1 MCVLLGVGPDDDEA
15 TAEKMAAKLRALRIF
30 EDADGKMNEALGGA
44 LRGTARRANRLGGLL
59 AQGILTRM
67 ACTLKGTAS
76 RAALA
81 LAGALAALACA
92 GGVSQAAVGD
102 ITEYSAGITAGAA
115 VYEIAAGPDGNMW
128 FTERNGNR
136 IGKIT
141 PAGVVTEYS
150 AGITAGAQPF
160 GIAAGPDG
168 NMWFTENAGDRIGK
182 ITPAGVVTEYSA
194 GITAGAVPNGIAA
207 GPDGNMWFTELIGNR
222 IGKIN
227 PATGQVTEYS
237 AGITAGAGPFGI
249 AAGPDGNMWFT
260 EFSGGRIGKII
271 VGLDLS
277 VTRAGTGSG
286 TVTSSVAGIDCG
298 SSCSAQ
304 FDGGTSVTLTATPS
318 PGSTFGGWSGACSGS
333 GESCTVVMNQARE
346 VTASFAATPTPTPP
360 PAATVSVASVKQKV
374 SRKGAYLTS
383 RVTVSG
389 AGKISQRA
397 TTGSKRL
404 TTRCRVSKTT
414 TSASTH
420 TLKCNLGS
428 KGRRA
433 LKKGALKL
441 TLRTTFTPT
450 TAAAVTSE
458 RKLTIKRRR

>member
-1 MCVLLGVGPDDDEA
+1 GPDGNMWFTE
-15 TAEKMAAKLRALRIF
+15 LSGNRI
-30 EDADGKMNEALGGA
+30 GKI
-44 LRGTARRANRLGGLL
+44 TP
-59 AQGILTRM
+59 
-67 ACTLKGTAS
+67 
-76 RAALA
+76 
-81 LAGALAALACA
+81 AG
-92 GGVSQAAVGD
+92 V

-115 VYEIAAGPDGNMW
+115 PYGIAAGPDGNMW

-150 AGITAGAQPF
+150 AGITAGANPF

-168 NMWFTENAGDRIGK
+168 NMWFTQ
-182 ITPAGVVTEYSA
+182 
-194 GITAGAVPNGIAA
+194 
-207 GPDGNMWFTELIGNR
+207 FTGNR
-222 IGKIN
+222 IGK
-227 PATGQVTEYS
+227 V
-237 AGITAGAGPFGI
+237 
-249 AAGPDGNMWFT
+249 
-260 EFSGGRIGKII
+260 I

-277 VTRAGTGSG
+277 VTRAGSGSG
-286 TVTSSVAGIDCG
+286 TVTSSVGGIDCG

-333 GESCTVVMNQARE
+333 AESCTVLMNQARA
-346 VTASFAATPTPTPP
+346 VTAGFTATPTPTPT
-360 PAATVSVASVKQKV
+360 PAATVKVASVKQKV
-374 SRKGAYLTS
+374 SRKGAWITS

-404 TTRCRVSKTT
+404 TTRCRVLKTT

-428 KGRRA
+428 RGRRA

-450 TAAAVTSE
+450 SGNPVTDT